1 MSDQAAV
8 IGTFVKVQTMADGT
22 PRIVID
28 LQCSLSEIAALGL
41 VPGVPFAIARLEKSA
56 SVTTPAEESPSEA
69 KPEEKKQ
76 PQAEVHSNNTNS
88 RWVAL
93 RCKEPVFWDFL
104 SSQVGSFGYVKS
116 EEEAAQV
123 VRVACNVDSRSKLDT
138 DPEAEQ
144 RFHEIIRKPYIK
156 FVQALGT
163 AR

>member
-56 SVTTPAEESPSEA
+56 SVTPPAKESPSEA

-104 SSQVGSFGYVKS
+104 NSHVGPPIIDR
-116 EEEAAQV
+116 EEKAAQA
-123 VRVACNVDSRSKLDT
+123 VRDICGVDSRSKLDT

-156 FVQALGT
+156 FVQELE